1 MTASGSPARI
11 SGQLWNRSRGGE
23 FGRLNPECRS
33 SRMLLSDATVAAA
46 STKVDSAI
54 GVFSV
59 HNEPRRGPLEN
70 RSDSDLRGVTLRFH
84 RGTDLDGY
92 ITLLDANTPYL

>member
-1 MTASGSPARI
+1 MPQFQNAALRRDCG
-11 SGQLWNRSRGGE
+11 RGLDQG
-23 FGRLNPECRS
+23 G
-33 SRMLLSDATVAAA
+33 
-46 STKVDSAI
+46 SAI